1 MLSDI
6 TEDERDCK
14 TETHLPPRCR
24 EDVLI
29 ALVPTTLDDLA
40 GVRLVLFL
48 GGVGEQPY
56 VVVHVE
62 VEQRARLA
70 AGLVHDEVVECVVLG
85 KVRTRSKDVVRLS
98 LHEV

>member
-40 GVRLVLFL
+40 GVRLVLL
-48 GGVGEQPY
+48 LRGVGEQPH
-56 VVVHVE
+56 VVVDVE
-62 VEQRARLA
+62 VEERAGLP
-70 AGLVHDEVVECVVLG
+70 AGLVDDEVVKGVVLV
-85 KVRTRSKDVVRLS
+85 KVST
-98 LHEV
+98 H